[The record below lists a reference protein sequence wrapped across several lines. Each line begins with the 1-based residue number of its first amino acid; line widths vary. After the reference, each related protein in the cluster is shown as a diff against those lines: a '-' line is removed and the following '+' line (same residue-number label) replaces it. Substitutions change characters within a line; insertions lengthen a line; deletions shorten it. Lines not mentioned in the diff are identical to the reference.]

1 MNYVLGDLLKDLS
14 TDNITN
20 ADRELFYWQ
29 FGKSG
34 SFSTSLFNTISYAD
48 INNLTKLSKAFPDEV
63 SAFYNYQ
70 NNPTYW
76 DNLCKIMN
84 S

>member
-1 MNYVLGDLLKDLS
+1 MNYVLGDLLKNLS

-29 FGKSG
+29 YGKGG

-63 SAFYNYQ
+63 GAFYNYQ
-70 NNPTYW
+70 NNPNYW
-76 DNLCKIMN
+76 DILCKIMN